1 MVVLNKKEKTVTSER
16 IASYAVLTNN
26 DGKIA
31 VVRHKGWGLI
41 LPGGKKEKD
50 ESGDQTIIRET
61 LEEIGYEVD
70 ELRYYETFEMGTER
84 LRTHNPLCTQH
95 CKLRKKK
102 GELTSSYKI

>member
-16 IASYAVLTNN
+16 IASYAILTNS

-50 ESGDQTIIRET
+50 ESGAQTIIRET
-61 LEEIGYEVD
+61 LE
-70 ELRYYETFEMGTER
+70 
-84 LRTHNPLCTQH
+84 
-95 CKLRKKK
+95 
-102 GELTSSYKI
+102 